1 MSSRQLKRQI
11 GRANGGRGAIAPSTR
26 PPRGPSL
33 AKPRRSPQERLNR
46 ILLIGGSGL
55 AIGAILLAVLTRRFD
70 ALAINL
76 VAIAVGLVMGKG
88 VGRFIFRRTLPSGHK

>member
-1 MSSRQLKRQI
+1 MSRQLKRQI
-11 GRANGGRGAIAPSTR
+11 SRANAGRGAIASSAR
-26 PPRGPSL
+26 PPR
-33 AKPRRSPQERLNR
+33 ARSRAERLNR

-76 VAIAVGLVMGKG
+76 AAIAIGLVMGKG
-88 VGRFIFRRTLPSGHK
+88 IGMFIFRRTLPTGHK